1 MFCQWFIFF
10 WGGMV
15 LVSHSMPSGV
25 GWSVKNGRQVKFWMD
40 SWLGPDPLCSVATSS
55 LSL

>member
-1 MFCQWFIFF
+1 
-10 WGGMV
+10 MV